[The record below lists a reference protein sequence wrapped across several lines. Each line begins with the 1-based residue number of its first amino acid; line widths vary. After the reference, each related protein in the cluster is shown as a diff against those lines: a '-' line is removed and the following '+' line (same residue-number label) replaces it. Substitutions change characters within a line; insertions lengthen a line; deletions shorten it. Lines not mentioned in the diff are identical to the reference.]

1 MKIENLFCFTK
12 YPRRILRKSILC
24 CYIQDNIECEND
36 LFNSLNEQLK
46 FSVFGWNWDALHDS
60 LCGFEG
66 IKQRNIVII
75 HEKLNINEYIL
86 HKYILHIMRA
96 SLLWKKYSYEHR
108 LFPIFFIADRDKII
122 KILYSKNIQNWFKI
136 ECEHFNLTC

>member
-1 MKIENLFCFTK
+1 MKIENLFYFTK

-24 CYIQDNIECEND
+24 CYIQDNIEYEND

-66 IKQRNIVII
+66 VKQRNIVII

-86 HKYILHIMRA
+86 HKYILHVMRA

-122 KILYSKNIQNWFKI
+122 EVLYSKNIQNWFKI